1 MTARTAKDYLAS
13 LKDNRRVWIGNEAI
27 NVLEYAPFKGSLDG
41 MAGYFDW
48 QNKYADECLVEDPET
63 GAPMNASLLVP
74 RTAEDLAARHRAYE
88 QLARY
93 SYGMLGRT
101 PDYCN
106 TALAGQVARK
116 DIFEPGDMKL
126 YENLKRFHREVI
138 DKDLSLTHT
147 IINADID
154 RAVDQTVGLNA
165 ELGLKVVDRTRNGLV
180 VRGAKVLA
188 TLGPFANEIYV
199 YPSRPVQK
207 GGEEF
212 ALSFAIPMDTKGLI
226 TLCRD
231 HYGTPSSVADQP
243 FSARFD
249 EQDAFMIFDDV
260 EIPWERVFIDGN
272 LDVHNA
278 IAPAVFRGN
287 MAQQVS
293 VRAKVKLEF
302 AYDLCNEIARITNS
316 DKYPPVAQML
326 GEIYSYL
333 ILTRAMIH
341 SAEMRAYDWGA
352 GAFFPHGDLNIIRTV
367 MPGWMIRINE
377 IIQILGGHNLLCT
390 PELSAFENP
399 EIGTLL
405 KKYLPGVNGIT
416 AEDRAR
422 IMRTAWDFAGSAL
435 GNRVE
440 LYERY
445 YLGSVARNQVTDQ
458 MGAQRNESWG
468 QVKRYLSELD

>member
-1 MTARTAKDYLAS
+1 MTARNAKEYLAS
-13 LKDNRRVWIGNEAI
+13 LDDDRQVWIGNQAV
-27 NVLEYAPFKGSLDG
+27 NVLTHEAFKGSLDG

-48 QNKYADECLVEDPET
+48 QHTHAEDCLVEDPET
-63 GAPMNASLLVP
+63 GGAMNASLIVP
-74 RTAEDLAARHRAYE
+74 RNAEDLAKRHRAYA

-116 DIFEPGDMKL
+116 DVFEPGDMKL
-126 YENLKRFHREVI
+126 YDNLRRFHREVVE
-138 DKDLSLTHT
+138 KDLSLTHT

-154 RAVDQTVGLNA
+154 RAVDQSVGLNG

-188 TLGPFANEIYV
+188 TLGPFANELYV

-207 GGEEF
+207 GAEEF

-226 TLCRD
+226 TVCRD
-231 HYGTPSSVADQP
+231 HYGTTSSVTDQP
-243 FSARFD
+243 FSSRFD
-249 EQDAFMIFDDV
+249 EQDAFLIFEDV
-260 EIPWERVFIDGN
+260 EIPWDRVFIDGN
-272 LDVHNA
+272 LEVHNA

-287 MAQQVS
+287 MAHQVS
-293 VRAKVKLEF
+293 VRALVKLEF

-316 DKYPPVAQML
+316 DKYPPVAQQL
-326 GEIYSYL
+326 GEIYSY
-333 ILTRAMIH
+333 IVMTRAMIH
-341 SAEMRAYDWGA
+341 SAETRASDWGA
-352 GAFFPHGDLNIIRTV
+352 GAFFPHADLNVIRTL
-367 MPGWMIRINE
+367 MPGWMIRVNE

-390 PELSAFENP
+390 PELAAFENP
-399 EIGTLL
+399 AIGDLL
-405 KKYLPGVNGIT
+405 KKYLPGSNGIA

-422 IMRTAWDFAGSAL
+422 IMRTAWDFVGSAL

-458 MGAQRNESWG
+458 MSAQRSESWG
-468 QVKRYLSELD
+468 QVKRYLADLG